1 MDKYTTLTLNKRFIE
16 FEDIR
21 KNKTLIKEIEERQNQ
36 AAQIISEYIVDYT
49 KFRDRKVLS
58 RLSVLQLQNLI
69 KRCEEVIAD
78 KISECEVEDADKT

>member
-16 FEDIR
+16 FEDIS
-21 KNKTLIKEIEERQNQ
+21 KNKTLIKELEERQNQ
-36 AAQIISEYIVDYT
+36 AARVISEYIVDYT

-58 RLSVLQLQNLI
+58 RLSILQLKNLI

-78 KISECEVEDADKT
+78 KISECEVEDGN

>member
-16 FEDIR
+16 FEDIS
-21 KNKTLIKEIEERQNQ
+21 KNKTLIREIEERQNQ

-58 RLSVLQLQNLI
+58 RLSILQLKNLI

-78 KISECEVEDADKT
+78 KISECEEQDEE

>member
-1 MDKYTTLTLNKRFIE
+1 MNKYTTLTLNKRFIE
-16 FEDIR
+16 FEDIS
-21 KNKTLIKEIEERQNQ
+21 KNKTLIREIEERQNQ

-78 KISECEVEDADKT
+78 KISECEVDNVS

>member
-1 MDKYTTLTLNKRFIE
+1 MDKYTTLTINKRFIE
-16 FEDIR
+16 FEDIS
-21 KNKTLIKEIEERQNQ
+21 KNKTLLREIEERQDSAN
-36 AAQIISEYIVDYT
+36 QIISEYIVDYT

-78 KISECEVEDADKT
+78 KISECEGNNGL

>member
-1 MDKYTTLTLNKRFIE
+1 MNTYTTLTLNKRFIE
-16 FEDIR
+16 LEDIS
-21 KNKTLIKEIEERQNQ
+21 KNKSLIREIEERQNQ

-78 KISECEVEDADKT
+78 KISKCEV

>member
-1 MDKYTTLTLNKRFIE
+1 MNKYTTLTLHKRFIE
-16 FEDIR
+16 FEDIS
-21 KNKTLIKEIEERQNQ
+21 KNKTLIREIEERQNQ

-78 KISECEVEDADKT
+78 KISECEVE

>member
-16 FEDIR
+16 FEDIN
-21 KNKTLIKEIEERQNQ
+21 KNKTLIREIEERQNQ

-58 RLSVLQLQNLI
+58 RLSILQLKNLI

-78 KISECEVEDADKT
+78 KISECEVE

>member
-16 FEDIR
+16 FEDIS
-21 KNKTLIKEIEERQNQ
+21 KNKTLLREIEERQNS
-36 AAQIISEYIVDYT
+36 ANQIISEYIVDYT

-78 KISECEVEDADKT
+78 KISECEGNDD

>member
-1 MDKYTTLTLNKRFIE
+1 MNKYTTLTINKRFIE
-16 FEDIR
+16 FEDIS
-21 KNKTLIKEIEERQNQ
+21 KNKTLLREIEERQNQ

-78 KISECEVEDADKT
+78 KISECGVK

>member
-16 FEDIR
+16 LEDIS
-21 KNKTLIKEIEERQNQ
+21 KNKTLIREIEERQNQ

-78 KISECEVEDADKT
+78 KISECEVEDE

>member
-16 FEDIR
+16 FEDIS
-21 KNKTLIKEIEERQNQ
+21 KNKTLIREIEERQNQ

-58 RLSVLQLQNLI
+58 RLSILQLKNLI
-69 KRCEEVIAD
+69 KRWEEVIAE
-78 KISECEVEDADKT
+78 KISECEVVNEET

>member
-16 FEDIR
+16 FEDIS
-21 KNKTLIKEIEERQNQ
+21 KNKTLIREIEERQNQ

-69 KRCEEVIAD
+69 KRCEEVITD
-78 KISECEVEDADKT
+78 KISEVEE

>member
-1 MDKYTTLTLNKRFIE
+1 MFKDTTLTINKRFIV
-16 FEDIR
+16 FEDIS
-21 KNKTLIKEIEERQNQ
+21 KNKTLIREIQERQNQ

-58 RLSVLQLQNLI
+58 KLSILQLKNLI

-78 KISECEVEDADKT
+78 KISECEGTNVN

>member
-1 MDKYTTLTLNKRFIE
+1 MNKYTTLTLHKRFIE
-16 FEDIR
+16 FEDIS
-21 KNKTLIKEIEERQNQ
+21 KNKTLIREIEERQNQ

-78 KISECEVEDADKT
+78 KISECEVD

>member
-16 FEDIR
+16 FEDVS
-21 KNKTLIKEIEERQNQ
+21 KNKTLLREIEERQNGVN
-36 AAQIISEYIVDYT
+36 QIINEYIIDYT

-58 RLSVLQLQNLI
+58 RLSITQLKNLI

-78 KISECEVEDADKT
+78 KISECEVE

>member
-16 FEDIR
+16 FEDIS
-21 KNKTLIKEIEERQNQ
+21 KNKTLIREIEERQNQ
-36 AAQIISEYIVDYT
+36 AAQILSEYIVDYT

-58 RLSVLQLQNLI
+58 RLSILQLKNLI

-78 KISECEVEDADKT
+78 KISECEGNNEM

>member
-16 FEDIR
+16 FEDIS
-21 KNKTLIKEIEERQNQ
+21 KNKTLIREIEERQNQ

-78 KISECEVEDADKT
+78 KISECEVE

>member
-16 FEDIR
+16 FEDIS
-21 KNKTLIKEIEERQNQ
+21 KNKTLIREIEERQNQ

-78 KISECEVEDADKT
+78 KISECEVVDEET

>member
-16 FEDIR
+16 FEDIS
-21 KNKTLIKEIEERQNQ
+21 KNKTLIREIEERQNQ

-78 KISECEVEDADKT
+78 KISEVDIE

>member
-1 MDKYTTLTLNKRFIE
+1 MDKYTTLTLNKRFVE
-16 FEDIR
+16 FEDIS
-21 KNKTLIKEIEERQNQ
+21 KNKTLIREIEERQNQ

-58 RLSVLQLQNLI
+58 RLSILQLKNLI

-78 KISECEVEDADKT
+78 KISECEG

>member
-16 FEDIR
+16 FEDIS
-21 KNKTLIKEIEERQNQ
+21 KNKTLIREIEERQNQ

-78 KISECEVEDADKT
+78 KISECEGNDE

>member
-16 FEDIR
+16 FEDIN
-21 KNKTLIKEIEERQNQ
+21 KNKTLLREIEERQNE
-36 AAQIISEYIVDYT
+36 AARIISEYIVDYT

-58 RLSVLQLQNLI
+58 RLSILQLKNLI

-78 KISECEVEDADKT
+78 KISECEVE